1 MNKRETGSSY
11 EDLAARYLEDNG
23 YRILGRN
30 FRSRTAEVDIVAM
43 EGRYLVFA
51 EVKQRTTSRRGSGAE
66 SVNIRKQRRICRA
79 AGWYMLKYRVPAGT
93 PVRFDVVSI
102 DGEKITLLKNAFEW
116 NC

>member
-30 FRSRTAEVDIVAM
+30 FRSRTAEVDIIAM
-43 EGRYLVFA
+43 DGRYLVFA

-66 SVNIRKQRRICRA
+66 SVNIIKQRRICRA

-93 PVRFDVVSI
+93 PMRFDVVSI

-116 NC
+116 NF